1 MNTIPAD
8 TYKYTQR
15 LWKVLK
21 TNYNEEL
28 ANRVVH
34 ELFDNNN
41 FGILEDENIDIT
53 HEFEKYRVERAK
65 AEIYKITQLTLPHR
79 FGMYKS
85 LQNNARFMNIELEEP
100 GTDEPSGRP
109 KDEKHKVRPIF

>member
-1 MNTIPAD
+1 MNIIPAD

-41 FGILEDENIDIT
+41 FGILEEENIDIT

-100 GTDEPSGRP
+100 GTDEPSGGP
-109 KDEKHKVRPIF
+109 KDENHKVRPIF